1 MPPYKFKYDGETK
14 MITIDS
20 ESISFNDLLREIK
33 VAFPQLA
40 SLSDGVLSFCWH
52 DAEGDKIR
60 CQTDREFETVVSELT
75 RCKKSLTF
83 LVEIVAV
90 IFSLK
95 AVVVS

>member
-14 MITIDS
+14 KITIES

-52 DAEGDKIR
+52 DSDGDKIR
-60 CQTDREFETVVSELT
+60 CQTDREIETAVSELT
-75 RCKKSLTF
+75 SLGKSLTF
-83 LVEIVAV
+83 QVEIAAV
-90 IFSLK
+90 NFSLTT
-95 AVVVS
+95 VVVA